1 MYLTG
6 ARQPSIILTMTMLTK
21 INHPVSK
28 LVEALDGVAE
38 AQAWRE
44 RRHLLDTR
52 QLTIDEISLCLALA
66 HYFKHNQVHKKPPLA
81 ILAANTIATVFY
93 ENSTRTKTSFD
104 LAARKLGATVV
115 NLDVNTSSA
124 AKGETLEDTAL
135 NLWALGV
142 NGIIMRHSQ
151 SGAPDDLV
159 RNVGDKLHIVNAGD
173 GWHAHP
179 SQGLLDLYTILES
192 IGHLPTFGANGKVEK
207 RLSETTLAGKKV
219 AIVGDI
225 IHSRVARS
233 NLWLLKKLGAEV
245 HLAGPPALLP
255 TAFADEEF
263 GAVVHHRLEPAIKD
277 ADFIICLRLQLE
289 RQAQGLIASIDEY
302 RKQYRIDHDRI
313 RLAKANVR
321 VLHPGPIN
329 RGVEITN
336 ELAEDAIISCVLT
349 QVENGLLCRMAIL
362 TLLFSTPIAKPQA

>member
-1 MYLTG
+1 
-6 ARQPSIILTMTMLTK
+6 MLTK
-21 INHPVSK
+21 INSSVSK

-44 RRHLLDTR
+44 RRHLVDTR
-52 QLTIDEISLCLALA
+52 QLTLDEVSACLALA
-66 HYFKHNQVHKKPPLA
+66 HYYKQNLLHKKPPLT
-81 ILAANTIATVFY
+81 ILSAHTIATVFY
-93 ENSTRTKTSFD
+93 ENSTRTRTSFD

-159 RNVGDKLHIVNAGD
+159 RQVGDKMHIVNAGD

-179 SQGLLDLYTILES
+179 SQGLLDLYTMLES
-192 IGHLPTFGANGKVEK
+192 LGQLPSFGPSGKIEQ
-207 RLSETTLAGKKV
+207 RLNESTLAGKKV

-255 TAFADEEF
+255 QTFADDEF
-263 GAVVHHRLEPAIKD
+263 GAVVHHRLEPAIKN

-302 RKQYRIDHDRI
+302 RKQYRLDHDRI
-313 RLAKANVR
+313 RLAQSHVR

-336 ELAEDAIISCVLT
+336 ELVEDPIISCVLT

-362 TLLFSTPIAKPQA
+362 TLLFSTAKPQA

>member
-1 MYLTG
+1 
-6 ARQPSIILTMTMLTK
+6 MLTK
-21 INHPVSK
+21 INSPVSK

-66 HYFKHNQVHKKPPLA
+66 HYYKHNQVHKKPPLT

-159 RNVGDKLHIVNAGD
+159 RDLGDKLHIVNAGD

-179 SQGLLDLYTILES
+179 SQGLLDLYTQSSKAL
-192 IGHLPTFGANGKVEK
+192 GQLPIFWRQRQSRKAPEL
-207 RLSETTLAGKKV
+207 RATLAGKKV

-255 TAFADEEF
+255 TTFADEEF

-302 RKQYRIDHDRI
+302 RKQYPPRPRSHSSGQSQRAGAASWAD
-313 RLAKANVR
+313 
-321 VLHPGPIN
+321 
-329 RGVEITN
+329 
-336 ELAEDAIISCVLT
+336 
-349 QVENGLLCRMAIL
+349 
-362 TLLFSTPIAKPQA
+362 